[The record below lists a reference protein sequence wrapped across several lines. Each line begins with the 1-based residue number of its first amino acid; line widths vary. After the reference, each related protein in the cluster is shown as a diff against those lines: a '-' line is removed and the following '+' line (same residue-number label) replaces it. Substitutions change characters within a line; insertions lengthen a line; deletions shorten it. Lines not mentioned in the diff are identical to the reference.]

1 MPGLTTEG
9 ERSKGSS
16 APVYCALIH
25 HPVRDRAGDIITS
38 AVTNLDVHDIARSAR
53 TYGLAGYFVV
63 SPIAAQQVVVE
74 RILSHW
80 KTGAGARRTPERG
93 DALSRVHTIKSL
105 EAVEEHIRAAHGVSP
120 TLVIT
125 EARPE
130 LAGTVVSFAEERAR
144 MSTASVPSLILF
156 GTAHGLHPTVLA
168 RADRTLAP
176 IFGSGPYNHL
186 SVRAAA
192 AITFDR
198 LFSPDR

>member
-1 MPGLTTEG
+1 MQGLTDRA
-9 ERSKGSS
+9 ER

-25 HPVRDRAGDIITS
+25 HPVRDRGGEIITS

-80 KTGAGARRTPERG
+80 KTGAGAKRTPERG
-93 DALSRVHTIKSL
+93 EALSRVQAITSL
-105 EAVEEHIRAAHGVSP
+105 EAAEAQIRERHGAAP

-130 LAGTVVSFAEERAR
+130 LAGAVVTHAEERAR
-144 MSTASVPSLILF
+144 LDRASVPSLILF
-156 GTAHGLHPTVLA
+156 GTAHGLHASVLA

-176 IFGSGPYNHL
+176 IFGPGAYNHL

-198 LFSPDR
+198 LFAPQA